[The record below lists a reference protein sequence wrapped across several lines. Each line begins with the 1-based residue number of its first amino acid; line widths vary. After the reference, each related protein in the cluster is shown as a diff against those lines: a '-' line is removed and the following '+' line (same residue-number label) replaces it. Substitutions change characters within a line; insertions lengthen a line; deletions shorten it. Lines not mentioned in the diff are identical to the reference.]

1 MSASPAGLL
10 AELMA
15 PGLRVMALPAEKPC
29 NLGMSLSPWGPSVLV
44 IKQDGGASAASG
56 PSGSMRLNSSPLCL
70 RGRVD
75 FCCPV
80 SLLAT
85 KTCSC
90 PSGIPH
96 PPTVLQS
103 SLACP
108 SLASLSAPI
117 WKFGNDSKVV
127 TSPLLELTSFS
138 WSSRLASFPSSIN
151 RSSPAAVG
159 PLPLLP
165 WS

>member
-1 MSASPAGLL
+1 
-10 AELMA
+10 
-15 PGLRVMALPAEKPC
+15 MALPAEKPC
-29 NLGMSLSPWGPSVLV
+29 NLGMSLEPWGPSVLV
-44 IKQDGGASAASG
+44 YKQDGGASAASG

-90 PSGIPH
+90 PSGVPH

-103 SLACP
+103 SLAVP
-108 SLASLSAPI
+108 
-117 WKFGNDSKVV
+117 
-127 TSPLLELTSFS
+127 
-138 WSSRLASFPSSIN
+138 
-151 RSSPAAVG
+151 
-159 PLPLLP
+159 PLPPSQPPSRSLVMIPRWSLPRISGAHQFLLVIPSGLLPQHQQRQPCCCWSPSLLP